1 VRYKLV
7 SIFARN
13 GLWAHR
19 NDPATFAKP
28 GNFAGDKSGGCGE
41 GITVVC
47 QVDAANA
54 PWGWDDHDDGPV
66 GRGDIATDPVRLV
79 KHYFSNLGEFSEHY
93 VRNPYR

>member
-1 VRYKLV
+1 MDIEGNGVVYYPSTRVGEQPSGPNDRNVRYKLV

-54 PWGWDDHDDGPV
+54 PWG
-66 GRGDIATDPVRLV
+66 
-79 KHYFSNLGEFSEHY
+79 
-93 VRNPYR
+93 